1 MKRGRLPLTSLRS
14 FEAAGRHLSFSRAAE
29 ELFVSQAAISRQV
42 RELEALIGQP
52 LFERLH
58 RRVELTEIGKRLV
71 AQLTRSFDEIDRRL
85 TEVLERP
92 RQGVVTV
99 STEPFLAGSWLLP
112 RLDRF
117 QSIRP
122 DVDVSVDVSLGVV
135 EFRGNNKPDLA
146 IRHSFEKSSW
156 PRTQSRKLFE
166 SRATPL
172 ISPALLASG
181 PPLRQPADL
190 LKYTLLH
197 EENRDYWSGWLAA
210 AGVEGVEARRGPLFP
225 DGAMAAKAAA
235 LGQGVT
241 LGDAVLEALEIETGR
256 LVQPFELSMP
266 FGVYWLVARDF
277 ELLSEAASAFAEW
290 LVSEGASAKP
300 AS

>member
-52 LFERLH
+52 LFKRLH
-58 RRVELTEIGKRLV
+58 RRVELTEIGGRLL

-85 TEVLERP
+85 SEVLAGP
-92 RQGVVTV
+92 RQSVVTV

-112 RLDRF
+112 RLNRF
-117 QSIRP
+117 QSTRP

-135 EFRGNNKPDLA
+135 EFRGSNKPDLA
-146 IRHSFEKSSW
+146 IRHSFRKSSW

-166 SRATPL
+166 SWATPL

-181 PPLRQPADL
+181 PQLRQPADL

-197 EENRDYWSGWLAA
+197 EENRDYWSEWLAA
-210 AGVEGVEARRGPLFP
+210 AGVERVEARRGPLFP
-225 DGAMAAKAAA
+225 DGAMAAKAAV

-241 LGDAVLEALEIETGR
+241 LGDAVLDGLEIDAGR
-256 LVQPFELSMP
+256 LVRPFDLAIP
-266 FGVYWLVARDF
+266 FGAYWMVAPDF
-277 ELLSEAASAFAEW
+277 ELLSEPAGAFAEW
-290 LVSEGASAKP
+290 LLAQGTGAARDS
-300 AS
+300 